1 MATRIT
7 DNGRDDPRTAQ
18 HPAPPGPGT
27 HRTADVSPPG
37 SRERGESDL
46 TGYNPARDEEPSV
59 RQGRYHRAAA
69 MRMAQP
75 RTNVDDST
83 LGGGM
88 GMARR
93 FGAQRTGMMNM
104 DDRDHDSGWEGTEY
118 QDRGGP
124 YGRDNRDGRYA
135 SGKGPMADM
144 GEQDN
149 ELPMQRA
156 DYRPWDRSGY
166 GGEEP
171 RPMQGPRM
179 DPYRDER
186 SRFHEGGGRDMND
199 RQRMADRMRE
209 DRSQTFTATPTG
221 RSGTG
226 MGSRMGMDT
235 GTGAGA
241 RRWQR
246 EPLTAR
252 EVMTRNV
259 RTARRDSMLRDVAQI
274 MKDED
279 CGVVPIVDERGSLVG
294 IVTDRDLV
302 IRAFTGGKTPDQ
314 VRVSDVMTDDVEAV
328 HPDENIH
335 DIIAL
340 MGRRQIR
347 RIPVVDRD
355 DRVLG
360 IISMGDIANRAD
372 YDEELQQALDRVSSK
387 RSFWSRLG

>member
-1 MATRIT
+1 M
-7 DNGRDDPRTAQ
+7 
-18 HPAPPGPGT
+18 

-46 TGYNPARDEEPSV
+46 TGWNPARDEEPAA

-75 RTNVDDST
+75 RTNVDDGD
-83 LGGGM
+83 LGMTGQGG
-88 GMARR
+88 R
-93 FGAQRTGMMNM
+93 FGTQRTGMMNM

-118 QDRGGP
+118 QYRGGP
-124 YGRDNRDGRYA
+124 YGRDNRDSRYA
-135 SGKGPMADM
+135 TGKGPMADM
-144 GEQDN
+144 GEQEN

-171 RPMQGPRM
+171 RPMQGPRV

-186 SRFHEGGGRDMND
+186 SRFHEGGGRDMGG
-199 RQRMADRMRE
+199 RMGMDERMRMTDRMRE
-209 DRSQTFTATPTG
+209 DRAQTFTAGATG
-221 RSGTG
+221 RTG
-226 MGSRMGMDT
+226 MGSRMSMGT
-235 GTGAGA
+235 GTGMEAGTER

-314 VRVSDVMTDDVEAV
+314 LRVSDVMTDDVEAV

-335 DIIAL
+335 DIISL

-372 YDEELQQALDRVSSK
+372 YDEELQEALDRVSSK